1 MATAS
6 KPKPTEAV
14 EAVEAVP
21 LVTNNHAGMLNIGG
35 VDIAPGGVA
44 TIDSW
49 DTVKDTAVI
58 VAWLSNGVIEAA
70 NGAS

>member
-6 KPKPTEAV
+6 KPKPT

-35 VDIAPGGVA
+35 VDIAPGKSAIVPDWA
-44 TIDSW
+44 
-49 DTVKDTAVI
+49 TVKQNATVA
-58 VAWLSNGVIEAA
+58 AWLKAGVISE
-70 NGAS
+70 